1 MMKRRTF
8 LFLNL
13 LPLLLS
19 SCGQNT
25 NNVHILRNGDVYKKE
40 ISSFDDALVETTY
53 EEISSLIEN
62 EEGSL
67 LLIHQNECHYCIE
80 KQPYFID
87 LVKNTSSLIYS
98 INIDKS
104 PNEFEKLLGSEIFD
118 ALAFQGTPSFYV
130 LGSNIAK
137 RVPNLRI
144 GGSLMLQ
151 NAMNDY
157 VYYSNVYAFT
167 SIEKYNEMLNDF
179 LDEGLVTILMD
190 RSNIELMRTYNT
202 FIKEKIYNSNNKVA
216 LIDINRFD
224 KEIIKN
230 EFNIE
235 SLTLPIGIYSKNKTR
250 ITYEFS
256 PTKDNSEFLLNYL

>member
-1 MMKRRTF
+1 MTKKKI
-8 LFLNL
+8 LLINL
-13 LPLLLS
+13 LPLLIS

-25 NNVHILRNGDVYKKE
+25 NNVHILRNGDIYKKD
-40 ISSFDDALVETTY
+40 ITSFDDVLVETTY

-80 KQPYFID
+80 KQPYFVD

-104 PNEFEKLLGSEIFD
+104 LDEFDKLMKSEIFD

-137 RVPNLRI
+137 RIPNSRI
-144 GGSLMLQ
+144 GGSIMLQ

-157 VYYSNVYAFT
+157 VYYSNIYAFT
-167 SIEKYNEMLNDF
+167 NIEKYHEMLNDS
-179 LDEGLVTILMD
+179 LSEGLVTILMD
-190 RSNIELMRTYNT
+190 RSNIELMRTYKT
-202 FIKEKIYNSNNKVA
+202 FIKEKIYNTNKAVA
-216 LIDINRFD
+216 LIDINKFD
-224 KEIIKN
+224 KETIKK
-230 EFNIE
+230 EFNID
-235 SLTLPIGIYSKNKTR
+235 SLTLPTGIYSKNKTR

-256 PTKDNSEFLLNYL
+256 PTKDNSEFLSNYL